1 MAQYAREQAQ
11 TEAVRATLS
20 VVAPGQRHLLEKPVS
35 LRNNLTRQEAR
46 DRAGLISD
54 FHYQVRLDLTTGDAT
69 FGSDT
74 TVTFRCLRPGS
85 STFIEFI
92 GPAVS
97 KAELNGKALAAG
109 AFDGGRLLLEN
120 LAGDNTLI
128 VSGTASYMDDGT
140 GLHRFQDPVDGCV
153 YLHSQFASYDAH
165 RAFACFDQPD
175 LKGTYTFS
183 VKAPAD
189 WVVVSNTPGKRNG
202 SEWTFPTTK
211 VMSTYLAAIVA
222 GHYHSVHQDHRGIAL
237 GIYCRQ
243 SLMKY
248 LDPDEIFEVTRQ
260 GLDYFEERFGYPY
273 VFGKYD
279 QLFVPEFS
287 AGAMENAG
295 CVTFT
300 EQYVFRSR
308 VTEGM
313 RMRRCETILHEMAH
327 MWFGDLVTM
336 RWWDGLWLNE
346 TFATYMGNLGNVEA
360 TRFKSTWNWF
370 AMSYKAEAKA
380 QDQLPT
386 THPIVADIPDVE
398 SVLLNFDAITYE
410 KGGSV
415 LKQLVAWVGEDAFF
429 RGVEAYFKRHEY
441 GNTELADFLAPLEE
455 SSGRD
460 LKAWSRAWLEE
471 AGVNTMSAALKT
483 DGQRIKSAKL
493 VQTAPKT
500 HPTLRPH
507 RLRIGVFDIE
517 GKSLVRRQSVELD
530 VQGASTPV
538 PQLAGQQLPD
548 LILPNDGDLTYT
560 KIALDERSLATLKTH
575 LAGLDEPEARA
586 ILWEALWDMVRD
598 AELRV
603 AEYMEISLANMDVET
618 DAAILGSL
626 ISRMSTAIHTYG
638 DARKRASLRETMAQR
653 AKERMSRVAPA
664 SDLQLL
670 WATAFISAARQRDDV
685 AWVKG
690 LLDGTTTLDG
700 LNVDLGGR
708 WSVINALATIGWASE
723 DEIDAELERD
733 PTDQGQRAAA
743 SAKAAR
749 PSPETKAYWWAAVTS
764 EGPSLAMKRAIA
776 SGFHRADQ
784 EDLLSAYVQPY
795 FDSLLPTWESKVIEE
810 ALQFVKSMYPDMVV
824 TQAVVDL
831 TDAWLKRELPGPVRR
846 SLLESQDDLK
856 RALRARAF
864 NQS

>member
-1 MAQYAREQAQ
+1 
-11 TEAVRATLS
+11 
-20 VVAPGQRHLLEKPVS
+20 
-35 LRNNLTRQEAR
+35 
-46 DRAGLISD
+46 
-54 FHYQVRLDLTTGDAT
+54 VRLDLTTGDET

-74 TVTFRCLRPGS
+74 TVTFRCSRPGS

-92 GPAVS
+92 GRAVS
-97 KAELNGKALAAG
+97 KAELNGKALPAG
-109 AFDGGRLLLEN
+109 SFDGGRLQLPN
-120 LAGDNTLI
+120 LAPDNTLT

-140 GLHRFQDPVDGCV
+140 GLHRFQDPVDDRV
-153 YLHSQFASYDAH
+153 YIHSQFASYDAH

-175 LKGTYTFS
+175 LKGTYAFS
-183 VKAPAD
+183 VKAPDD
-189 WVVVSNTPGKRNG
+189 WVVVSNTPGKRDG
-202 SEWTFPTTK
+202 SVWSFPTTK

-260 GLDYFEERFGYPY
+260 GLDYFEGRFGYPY

-441 GNTELADFLAPLEE
+441 GNTELTDFLAPLEE

-460 LKAWSRAWLEE
+460 LKAWSRMWLEE
-471 AGVNTMSAALKT
+471 AGVNTMSAKLKT
-483 DGQRIKSAKL
+483 EGTRIKSAAL
-493 VQTAPKT
+493 VQAAPKN

-507 RLRIGVFDIE
+507 RLRIGLFDVQ
-517 GKSLVRRQSVELD
+517 GNALVRRSSVELD

-538 PQLAGQQLPD
+538 PQLAGEQAPD
-548 LILPNDGDLTYT
+548 LILLNDGDLTYT

-586 ILWEALWDMVRD
+586 ILWETLWDMVRD
-598 AELRV
+598 AELRT
-603 AEYMEISLANMDVET
+603 AEYVEISLANMDVET

-626 ISRMSTAIHTYG
+626 IGRMSTAIRTYG
-638 DARKRASLRETMAQR
+638 DPHRRASLREEVAQR
-653 AKERMSRVAPA
+653 AKERISRVAPA
-664 SDLQLL
+664 SDMQLL
-670 WATAFISAARQRDDV
+670 WATAFIGAARQRDDV

-690 LLDGTTTLDG
+690 LLDGSTKLDG
-700 LNVDLGGR
+700 LNVDFGVR
-708 WSVINALATIGWASE
+708 WSAINALATIGEASE
-723 DEIDAELERD
+723 DLIAAELQRD
-733 PTDQGQRAAA
+733 PTDLGRRAAA
-743 SAKAAR
+743 SARAAR
-749 PSPETKAYWWAAVTS
+749 PVAEAKAEAWAAVT
-764 EGPSLAMKRAIA
+764 GDDQSLAMKRAIA

-784 EDLLSAYVQPY
+784 EQLLSAYVEPFFQ
-795 FDSLLPTWESKVIEE
+795 SLLPIWESTVIEE

-824 TQAVVDL
+824 TKAVVDL
-831 TDAWLKRELPGPVRR
+831 TDTWLKKELPGPMRR

-856 RALRARAF
+856 RVLRARAF
-864 NQS
+864 NQT

>member
-1 MAQYAREQAQ
+1 M
-11 TEAVRATLS
+11 
-20 VVAPGQRHLLEKPVS
+20 
-35 LRNNLTRQEAR
+35 
-46 DRAGLISD
+46 SD
-54 FHYQVRLDLTTGDAT
+54 FHYDVRLDLTTAADT
-69 FGSDT
+69 FASDT
-74 TVTFRCLRPGS
+74 TVTFRCSRPGA

-92 GPAVS
+92 GPAVAT
-97 KAELNGKALAAG
+97 AELNGKALPAD
-109 AFDGGRLLLEN
+109 AFDGGRLQLDG
-120 LAGDNTLI
+120 LAADNTLT

-140 GLHRFQDPVDGCV
+140 GLHRFVDPVDDRV

-175 LKGTYTFS
+175 LKGTYAFS
-183 VKAPAD
+183 VKAPDD
-189 WVVVSNTPGKRNG
+189 WVVVSNTPGKREG
-202 SEWTFPTTK
+202 STWSFPTTK

-222 GHYHSVHQDHRGIAL
+222 GHYHAVRQDHRGIAL

-260 GLDYFEERFGYPY
+260 GLDFFEGRFGYPY

-300 EQYVFRSR
+300 EAYLFRSR

-313 RMRRCETILHEMAH
+313 RMRRCEVILHEMAH

-471 AGVNTMSAALKT
+471 AGVNTISAVLKMN
-483 DGQRIKSAKL
+483 GHGIKSAKL
-493 VQTAPKT
+493 VQKAPKT

-507 RLRIGVFDIE
+507 RLRIGLFDIE
-517 GKSLVRRQSVELD
+517 GKTLVRRQSVELD

-538 PQLAGQQLPD
+538 PQLAGQAAPD
-548 LILPNDGDLTYT
+548 LILLNDGDLTYT
-560 KIALDERSLATLKTH
+560 KIALDERSLSTLKTH

-598 AELRV
+598 AELRT
-603 AEYMEISLANMDVET
+603 AEYIEISLANMDVET

-626 ISRMSTAIHTYG
+626 IGRMSTAIHTYG
-638 DARKRASLRETMAQR
+638 DPRKRASLRETVAQR
-653 AKERMSRVAPA
+653 AKERMTRAA
-664 SDLQLL
+664 AGSDLQLL
-670 WATAFISAARQRDDV
+670 WATAFIGAARERGDV

-690 LLDGTTTLDG
+690 LLDGTTKLDG
-700 LNVDLGGR
+700 LNVDFGVR
-708 WSVINALATIGWASE
+708 WNAINALATIGEAE
-723 DEIDAELERD
+723 EELIAAELVRD
-733 PTDQGQRAAA
+733 PTDLGRRAAA
-743 SAKAAR
+743 SARAAR
-749 PSPETKAYWWAAVTS
+749 PVAEAKAEAWAAVTV
-764 EGPSLAMKRAIA
+764 GALSLAMKRAIA

-784 EDLLSAYVQPY
+784 EQLLSAYVEP
-795 FDSLLPTWESKVIEE
+795 FFESVLPIWESKVIEE
-810 ALQFVKSMYPDMVV
+810 ALQYVKSMYPDMVV
-824 TQAVVDL
+824 TQEVVDL
-831 TDAWLKRELPGPVRR
+831 TDRWLKKDLPGPMRR

-856 RALRARAF
+856 RALRAREF

>member
-1 MAQYAREQAQ
+1 M
-11 TEAVRATLS
+11 
-20 VVAPGQRHLLEKPVS
+20 
-35 LRNNLTRQEAR
+35 
-46 DRAGLISD
+46 
-54 FHYQVRLDLTTGDAT
+54 RLDLTTGDET

-74 TVTFRCLRPGS
+74 TVTFRCSRPGS

-97 KAELNGKALAAG
+97 KAELNGNALPAG
-109 AFDGGRLLLEN
+109 SFDGGRLQLPN
-120 LAGDNTLI
+120 LARDNTLT
-128 VSGTASYMDDGT
+128 VSCTASYMDDGT
-140 GLHRFQDPVDGCV
+140 GLHRFQDPVDDRV
-153 YLHSQFASYDAH
+153 YIHSQFASYDAH

-175 LKGTYTFS
+175 LKGTYAFS
-183 VKAPAD
+183 VKAPDD
-189 WVVVSNTPGKRNG
+189 WVVVSNTPGKRDG
-202 SEWTFPTTK
+202 SVWSFPTTK

-441 GNTELADFLAPLEE
+441 GNTELTDFLAPLEE

-460 LKAWSRAWLEE
+460 LKAWSRMWLEE
-471 AGVNTMSAALKT
+471 AGVNTMSAKLKT
-483 DGQRIKSAKL
+483 EGTRIKSAAL
-493 VQTAPKT
+493 VQAAPKN

-507 RLRIGVFDIE
+507 RLRIGLFDVQ
-517 GKSLVRRQSVELD
+517 GNALVRRSYVELD

-538 PQLAGQQLPD
+538 PQLAGEQAPD
-548 LILPNDGDLTYT
+548 LILLNDGDLTYT

-598 AELRV
+598 AELRT
-603 AEYMEISLANMDVET
+603 AEYVEISLANMDVEI

-626 ISRMSTAIHTYG
+626 IGRMSTAIHTYG
-638 DARKRASLRETMAQR
+638 DPHRRASLREGVAQR

-664 SDLQLL
+664 SDMQLL
-670 WATAFISAARQRDDV
+670 WATAFIGAARQRDDV

-690 LLDGTTTLDG
+690 LLDGSTKLDG
-700 LNVDLGGR
+700 LTVDFGVR
-708 WSVINALATIGWASE
+708 WSTINALATIGEASE
-723 DEIDAELERD
+723 DLIAAELKRD
-733 PTDQGQRAAA
+733 PTDLGRRAAA
-743 SAKAAR
+743 SARAAR
-749 PSPETKAYWWAAVTS
+749 PVAEAKAEAWAAVT
-764 EGPSLAMKRAIA
+764 GDDLSLAMKRAIA

-784 EDLLSAYVQPY
+784 EQLLSAYVEPFFQ
-795 FDSLLPTWESKVIEE
+795 SLLPIWESKVIEE

-824 TQAVVDL
+824 TRAVVDL
-831 TDAWLKRELPGPVRR
+831 TDTWLKKELPGPVRR

-856 RALRARAF
+856 RVLRARAF
-864 NQS
+864 NQT

>member
-1 MAQYAREQAQ
+1 M
-11 TEAVRATLS
+11 
-20 VVAPGQRHLLEKPVS
+20 
-35 LRNNLTRQEAR
+35 
-46 DRAGLISD
+46 
-54 FHYQVRLDLTTGDAT
+54 RLDLTTGDET

-74 TVTFRCLRPGS
+74 TVTFRCSRPGS

-92 GPAVS
+92 GSAVS
-97 KAELNGKALAAG
+97 KAELNGNALPAG
-109 AFDGGRLLLEN
+109 SFDGGRLQLPN
-120 LAGDNTLI
+120 LAPDNTLT

-140 GLHRFQDPVDGCV
+140 GLHRFQDPVDDRV
-153 YLHSQFASYDAH
+153 YIHSQFASYDAH

-175 LKGTYTFS
+175 LKGTYAFS
-183 VKAPAD
+183 VKAPDD
-189 WVVVSNTPGKRNG
+189 WVVVSNTPGKRDG
-202 SEWTFPTTK
+202 SVWSFPTTK

-441 GNTELADFLAPLEE
+441 GNTELTDFLAPLEE

-460 LKAWSRAWLEE
+460 LKAWSRMWLEE
-471 AGVNTMSAALKT
+471 AGVNTMSAKLKT
-483 DGQRIKSAKL
+483 EGTRIKSAAL
-493 VQTAPKT
+493 VQAAPKN

-507 RLRIGVFDIE
+507 RLRIGLFDVQ
-517 GKSLVRRQSVELD
+517 GNALVRRSYVELD

-538 PQLAGQQLPD
+538 PQLAGEQAPD
-548 LILPNDGDLTYT
+548 LILLNDGDLTYT

-598 AELRV
+598 AELRT
-603 AEYMEISLANMDVET
+603 AEYVEISLANMDVEI

-626 ISRMSTAIHTYG
+626 IGRMSTAIHTYG
-638 DARKRASLRETMAQR
+638 DPHRRASLREGVAQR

-664 SDLQLL
+664 SDMQLL
-670 WATAFISAARQRDDV
+670 WATAFIGAARQRDDV

-690 LLDGTTTLDG
+690 LLDGSTKLDG
-700 LNVDLGGR
+700 LTVDFGVR
-708 WSVINALATIGWASE
+708 WSAINALATIGEASE
-723 DEIDAELERD
+723 DLIAAELKRD
-733 PTDQGQRAAA
+733 PTDLGRRAAA
-743 SAKAAR
+743 SARAAR
-749 PSPETKAYWWAAVTS
+749 PVAEAKAEAWAAVT
-764 EGPSLAMKRAIA
+764 GDDLSLAMKRAIA

-784 EDLLSAYVQPY
+784 EQLLSAYVEPFFQ
-795 FDSLLPTWESKVIEE
+795 SLLPIWESKVIEE

-824 TQAVVDL
+824 TKAVVDL
-831 TDAWLKRELPGPVRR
+831 TDTWLKKELPGPVRR
-846 SLLESQDDLK
+846 SLLECQDDLK
-856 RALRARAF
+856 RVLRARAF
-864 NQS
+864 NQT